1 MQNKDLKKSVEQ
13 EEEDKNETKDP
24 LFLEYKA
31 AILQRIIF
39 RFPMKTSVILIYN
52 ITCCSES
59 QLLSL
64 LLRMLNTMGPY

>member
-31 AILQRIIF
+31 AIL
-39 RFPMKTSVILIYN
+39 
-52 ITCCSES
+52 
-59 QLLSL
+59 
-64 LLRMLNTMGPY
+64 